1 MPASQP
7 NTRQDMNE
15 IFMQL
20 RYLQDLYGQQYENLE
35 NNIATYNL
43 ANSSLQR
50 NIEMLEKS
58 KSMEGS
64 NIMIGGEGGAYMSAK
79 VGKADKV
86 MTYVGGGYMV
96 DKSLED
102 ALKFLRENGKRGE
115 AMLSKLLAEKQ
126 QIERELLDL
135 QYKMNTLQ
143 YQQQAAGAQQ

>member
-1 MPASQP
+1 MPEPQP
-7 NTRQDMNE
+7 KKTQDLNE

-50 NIEMLEKS
+50 NIEMLERS

-79 VGKADKV
+79 VGKADKII
-86 MTYVGGGYMV
+86 TYVGGGYMIE
-96 DKSLED
+96 KSVEE
-102 ALKFLRENGKRGE
+102 ALSFLRENEKRGIE
-115 AMLSKLLAEKQ
+115 MLSKLQAEKR
-126 QIERELLDL
+126 QIEKELLDV
-135 QYKMNTLQ
+135 QYKMNSLQ
-143 YQQQAAGAQQ
+143 YQQQAAAQG

>member
-1 MPASQP
+1 MPEPQP
-7 NTRQDMNE
+7 KKTQDLNE

-20 RYLQDLYGQQYENLE
+20 RYLQGLYGQQYENLE

-79 VGKADKV
+79 VSKTDRII
-86 MTYVGGGYMV
+86 TYVGGGYMV
-96 DKSLED
+96 EKSVEE
-102 ALKFLRENGKRGE
+102 ALSFLRENEKRGVE
-115 AMLSKLLAEKQ
+115 MLSKLLSEKK
-126 QIERELLDL
+126 QIEKDLLDV
-135 QYKMNTLQ
+135 QYKMNSLQ
-143 YQQQAAGAQQ
+143 YQQQAAAQG